1 VRRRLI
7 AAIVGVATASL
18 VLFALPLGV
27 LVRRTYRDEELSRL
41 QRDTVAATRG
51 IDLAARGDPIE
62 LPPSRDTMAAYDA
75 TGRRLVGAGPAA
87 GDPLVARALRSG
99 KAVDEERGGQLV
111 TAVPLVSREVVT
123 GVVRAARSSAALDSR
138 TRSTRLALLGLAAVV
153 LALAVVAAVLLAR
166 RLAIPLERLSRSARR
181 LGDGD
186 FASRTAPSGVP
197 ELDAL
202 AGALDATADRLGEL
216 VSRERAF
223 SADASHQLR
232 TPLAALRLELEAL
245 ELHGEPSA
253 ELSGA
258 LRQVDRLQTTIE
270 TLLSVARDSPQR
282 EHQSDLQEMLEAL
295 RGAWTGPLAELAR
308 PLRIRVGS
316 ATLRTRAS
324 APVVREILEVL
335 LSNAC
340 RHGAGAVTVSVR
352 DAGEYLAVE
361 VADEGPGVD
370 EPDAVFTRRSDAAA
384 GHGIG
389 LSLARSLAHAEGGR
403 LSLAGAGPRPVFVL
417 MLPRVPEST
426 GPNGAGSAA
435 ALPAATGVDSAS

>member
-7 AAIVGVATASL
+7 AAIVGVTTASL
-18 VLFALPLGV
+18 ILFGLPLGV

-41 QRDTVAATRG
+41 QRDTVAASRG
-51 IDLAARGDPIE
+51 IDLAAHGDPIE
-62 LPPSRDTMAAYDA
+62 LPASPDAMAVYDVA
-75 TGRRLVGAGPAA
+75 GRRLVGQGPTT
-87 GDPLVARALRSG
+87 GDPLVLRALRTG
-99 KAVDEERGGQLV
+99 RATDEERGGRLL
-111 TAVPLVSREVVT
+111 TAVPLVAQERVT
-123 GVVRAARSSAALDSR
+123 GAVRAARSSAALDSR
-138 TRSTRLALLGLAAVV
+138 ARSTRLELLGLAASV

-186 FASRTAPSGVP
+186 FASRTGTTGVP

-202 AGALDATADRLGEL
+202 AVALNATAARLGDL

-223 SADASHQLR
+223 TADASHQLR

-245 ELHGEPSA
+245 ELHGGSSD

-270 TLLSVARDSPQR
+270 TLLSVARDNPRR
-282 EHQSDLQEMLEAL
+282 EHDSDLQAMLEEL
-295 RGAWTGPLAELAR
+295 RDSWTGPLAEHAR
-308 PLRIRVGS
+308 PLRIRIE
-316 ATLRTRAS
+316 TETPRTQAS
-324 APVVREILEVL
+324 ASVVREILEVL
-335 LSNAC
+335 LSNAW
-340 RHGAGAVTVSVR
+340 RHGAGAVTVSLR
-352 DAGEYLAVE
+352 GAGDYLAVE

-370 EPDAVFTRRSDAAA
+370 QPDAVFTRRSDAAA

-403 LSLAGAGPRPVFVL
+403 LSLAGTGARPVFVL
-417 MLPRVPEST
+417 MLPRGLAAD
-426 GPNGAGSAA
+426 GPDGAGSAL
-435 ALPAATGVDSAS
+435 ALPATTGVDSAN